1 MGSAN
6 SGINFYAI
14 NLVYSGDTPQPVETY
29 TLSYDENGGSGT
41 MEEQTAEDG
50 QSLTVKANTFTAPAG
65 YSFKEWNDNHKG
77 SGTKYNAGQSVTMHA
92 DLTLYAVWSP
102 KSYTITLNANGG

>member
-1 MGSAN
+1 MYLVSANASSERTLNIYAGSYSGTLLTTFTAATMASKQSYNYTGGATTIYMGSAN

-41 MEEQTAEDG
+41 RNG
-50 QSLTVKANTFTAPAG
+50 
-65 YSFKEWNDNHKG
+65 
-77 SGTKYNAGQSVTMHA
+77 
-92 DLTLYAVWSP
+92 
-102 KSYTITLNANGG
+102 TITTKVRVRNTPPVRA